1 METPYGTGNVACG
14 PAIVRGVYDSV
25 TTGRTP
31 LAHSPHVLTDCGLI
45 HDEVSM
51 DVASSRTHVIRIA
64 SYIAMGLGLFLVLYL
79 RLLPALLAGL
89 LVYEVV
95 VSVAPLMGR
104 RLSGDR
110 ARVLAVALVAIV
122 VVGLL
127 TLLIL
132 GGISFF
138 RNEIGNPED
147 LWQNKLMPLV
157 ERAREQMPQSIVGR
171 LPESVDALRVT
182 ALDWARSNAVT
193 LQLAGKEAAR
203 VLVHILIGLVLG
215 AIVALSRTRPSHQVG
230 PFAAELSLRSA
241 RLADAFHNIVFAQ
254 IKISL
259 VNTFL
264 TAVYLLCILPLF
276 GVHLPLTKT
285 LIVITFLVGL
295 LPVIGNLL
303 SNTAITIVGLSVSL
317 YVGIGALVFLIVIHK
332 FEYFLNARIVGSQI
346 RARAWELLVAMLLF
360 EAAFGLPGVVAAP
373 IFYAYLKSELEAE
386 RLI

>member
-1 METPYGTGNVACG
+1 MEVA
-14 PAIVRGVYDSV
+14 
-25 TTGRTP
+25 T
-31 LAHSPHVLTDCGLI
+31 
-45 HDEVSM
+45 
-51 DVASSRTHVIRIA
+51 SRSHAVRIA
-64 SYIAMGLGLFLVLYL
+64 SYIAAGLGLFLVLYL

-95 VSVAPLMGR
+95 VSTAPLMGR

-110 ARVLAVALVAIV
+110 ARVLVVALVGV
-122 VVGLL
+122 LVVGLL
-127 TLLIL
+127 TLLVF

-147 LWQNKLMPLV
+147 LWQNRLMPLV
-157 ERAREQMPQSIVGR
+157 ERARQQLPPAIVDR
-171 LPESVDALRVT
+171 LPDSVEALRVT
-182 ALDWARSNAVT
+182 AMDWARSHAVT

-203 VLVHILIGLVLG
+203 VVVHILIGLVLG
-215 AIVALSRTRPSHQVG
+215 AIVALSRTRPTHQVG
-230 PFAAELSLRSA
+230 PFAAELSLRAA

-259 VNTFL
+259 FNTLF
-264 TAVYLLCILPLF
+264 TAIYLLAVLPMF

-285 LIVITFLVGL
+285 LIVITFVVGL

-303 SNTAITIVGLSVSL
+303 SNTAITVVGLSVSL
-317 YVGIGALVFLIVIHK
+317 YVGLGALAFLIVIHK

-373 IFYAYLKSELEAE
+373 IFYAYLKAELEAE

>member
-1 METPYGTGNVACG
+1 MDASNP
-14 PAIVRGVYDSV
+14 
-25 TTGRTP
+25 RTR
-31 LAHSPHVLTDCGLI
+31 AV
-45 HDEVSM
+45 
-51 DVASSRTHVIRIA
+51 RIA
-64 SYIAMGLGLFLVLYL
+64 SYIAAGIGLLLILWL

-89 LVYEVV
+89 LVYEMV
-95 VSVAPLMGR
+95 VSTAPLMGR
-104 RLSGDR
+104 RLPGDR
-110 ARVLAVALVAIV
+110 ARMLAVAVIGVV

-138 RNEIGNPED
+138 RNEIGNPQE
-147 LWQNKLMPLV
+147 LWQDRLMPLV
-157 ERAREQMPQSIVGR
+157 ERARQQLPAAIVDR
-171 LPESVDALRVT
+171 LPDSVEALRFT
-182 ALDWARSNAVT
+182 AMDWARSHAVT

-203 VLVHILIGLVLG
+203 VLVHILIGLILG
-215 AIVALSRTRPSHQVG
+215 AIVALSRTRPTHQVG
-230 PFAAELSLRSA
+230 SFAAELSLRSA

-259 VNTFL
+259 VNTAF
-264 TAVYLLCILPLF
+264 TAIYLLCILPLC

-285 LIVITFLVGL
+285 LIIVTFIVGL

-317 YVGIGALVFLIVIHK
+317 YVGLGALVFLIVIHK
-332 FEYFLNARIVGSQI
+332 LEYFLNARIVGTQI

>member
-1 METPYGTGNVACG
+1 MEAAN
-14 PAIVRGVYDSV
+14 
-25 TTGRTP
+25 
-31 LAHSPHVLTDCGLI
+31 
-45 HDEVSM
+45 
-51 DVASSRTHVIRIA
+51 SRTRAVRIA
-64 SYIAMGLGLFLVLYL
+64 SYIAAGLGLFLVLYL

-95 VSVAPLMGR
+95 VSTAPLMGR

-110 ARVLAVALVAIV
+110 ARVLAVALVGVV

-127 TLLIL
+127 TLLVL

-147 LWQNKLMPLV
+147 LWQNRLMPLV
-157 ERAREQMPQSIVGR
+157 ERARQQLPPAVVDR
-171 LPESVDALRVT
+171 LPESVDALRIT
-182 ALDWARSNAVT
+182 AMDWARSHAVT

-203 VLVHILIGLVLG
+203 VVVHIIIGLVLG
-215 AIVALSRTRPSHQVG
+215 AIVALSRARPTHQVG

-259 VNTFL
+259 FNTLF
-264 TAVYLLCILPLF
+264 TGIYLLAVLPLF

-285 LIVITFLVGL
+285 LIVITFVVGL

-317 YVGIGALVFLIVIHK
+317 YVGLCALAFLIVIHK
-332 FEYFLNARIVGSQI
+332 FEYFLNARIVGGQI

-360 EAAFGLPGVVAAP
+360 EAAFGLPGLVAAP
-373 IFYAYLKSELEAE
+373 IFYAYLKAELEAE

>member
-1 METPYGTGNVACG
+1 
-14 PAIVRGVYDSV
+14 
-25 TTGRTP
+25 
-31 LAHSPHVLTDCGLI
+31 
-45 HDEVSM
+45 M
-51 DVASSRTHVIRIA
+51 DVATPRTRAIRIA
-64 SYIAMGLGLFLVLYL
+64 SYISAGLGLFLVLYL

-110 ARVLAVALVAIV
+110 ARALAVALIGIV

-157 ERAREQMPQSIVGR
+157 ERARQQMPQAVVDR

-182 ALDWARSNAVT
+182 ALDWMRTHAIT

-203 VLVHILIGLVLG
+203 ILVHILIGLVLG
-215 AIVALSRTRPSHQVG
+215 AIVALSRARPSHQVG

-259 VNTFL
+259 VNTAF
-264 TAVYLLCILPLF
+264 TALYLLVILPVF

-317 YVGIGALVFLIVIHK
+317 YVGLGALVFLIVIHK
-332 FEYFLNARIVGSQI
+332 LEYFLNARIVGSQI
-346 RARAWELLVAMLLF
+346 RARAWELLVAMLLC

>member
-1 METPYGTGNVACG
+1 MDA
-14 PAIVRGVYDSV
+14 
-25 TTGRTP
+25 
-31 LAHSPHVLTDCGLI
+31 SP
-45 HDEVSM
+45 
-51 DVASSRTHVIRIA
+51 SRTRAVRIA
-64 SYIAMGLGLFLVLYL
+64 SYAAAGAGLLLILWL

-89 LVYEVV
+89 LVYEMV
-95 VSVAPLMGR
+95 VSTAPLMGR
-104 RLSGDR
+104 RLPNDR
-110 ARVLAVALVAIV
+110 ARVLAVAVIGVV

-138 RNEIGNPED
+138 RNEIGNPQE
-147 LWQNKLMPLV
+147 LWQDRLMPLV
-157 ERAREQMPQSIVGR
+157 ERARQQLPPAIVDR
-171 LPESVDALRVT
+171 LPDSVEALRYT
-182 ALDWARSNAVT
+182 AMDWARSHALD

-203 VLVHILIGLVLG
+203 VLVHILIGLILG

-230 PFAAELSLRSA
+230 PFAAEMSLRSA

-259 VNTFL
+259 VNTVF
-264 TAVYLLCILPLF
+264 TAIYLLGILPLF

-285 LIVITFLVGL
+285 LIVVTFLVGL
-295 LPVIGNLL
+295 LPVIGNLM

-317 YVGIGALVFLIVIHK
+317 YVGLGALVFLIVIHK
-332 FEYFLNARIVGSQI
+332 LEYFLNARIVGGQI
-346 RARAWELLVAMLLF
+346 RARAWELLVAMLMF

-373 IFYAYLKSELEAE
+373 IFYAYLKSELEAA

>member
-1 METPYGTGNVACG
+1 MEAAP
-14 PAIVRGVYDSV
+14 
-25 TTGRTP
+25 
-31 LAHSPHVLTDCGLI
+31 
-45 HDEVSM
+45 
-51 DVASSRTHVIRIA
+51 SRTHAVRIA
-64 SYIAMGLGLFLVLYL
+64 SYIAAGLGLFLVLYL

-95 VSVAPLMGR
+95 VSTAPLMGR
-104 RLSGDR
+104 KLSGDR
-110 ARVLAVALVAIV
+110 ARVLAVALVGVV

-147 LWQNKLMPLV
+147 LWQNKLMPVV
-157 ERAREQMPQSIVGR
+157 ERARQQLPQAVVDR
-171 LPESVDALRVT
+171 LPDSVDALRIT
-182 ALDWARSNAVT
+182 AMDWMRSHAVT

-203 VLVHILIGLVLG
+203 VLVHIIIGLVLG
-215 AIVALSRTRPSHQVG
+215 AIIALSRARPTHQIG

-259 VNTFL
+259 FNTLF
-264 TAVYLLCILPLF
+264 TAIYLLCVLPLF

-285 LIVITFLVGL
+285 LIVITFVVGL

-317 YVGIGALVFLIVIHK
+317 YVGLGALAFLVVIHK
-332 FEYFLNARIVGSQI
+332 FEYFLNARIVGGQI

-373 IFYAYLKSELEAE
+373 IFYAYLKAELEAE

>member
-1 METPYGTGNVACG
+1 MEAAP
-14 PAIVRGVYDSV
+14 
-25 TTGRTP
+25 
-31 LAHSPHVLTDCGLI
+31 
-45 HDEVSM
+45 
-51 DVASSRTHVIRIA
+51 SRTHAVRIA
-64 SYIAMGLGLFLVLYL
+64 SYIAAGLGLFLVLYL

-95 VSVAPLMGR
+95 VSTAPLMGR

-110 ARVLAVALVAIV
+110 ARVLAVALIGVV
-122 VVGLL
+122 VVGLI

-132 GGISFF
+132 GGIAFF

-157 ERAREQMPQSIVGR
+157 ERARQQLPPALVDR

-182 ALDWARSNAVT
+182 AMDWMRSHAVT

-203 VLVHILIGLVLG
+203 VLVHIIIGLVLG
-215 AIVALSRTRPSHQVG
+215 AFVALSRARPTHQVG

-259 VNTFL
+259 FNTLF
-264 TAVYLLCILPLF
+264 TAIYLLCVLPLF

-285 LIVITFLVGL
+285 LIVITFIVGL

-317 YVGIGALVFLIVIHK
+317 YVGLGALAFLIVIHK
-332 FEYFLNARIVGSQI
+332 FEYFLNARIVGGQI
-346 RARAWELLVAMLLF
+346 RARAWELLVAMLLC

-373 IFYAYLKSELEAE
+373 IFYAYLKAELEAE
-386 RLI
+386 HLI

>member
-1 METPYGTGNVACG
+1 
-14 PAIVRGVYDSV
+14 
-25 TTGRTP
+25 
-31 LAHSPHVLTDCGLI
+31 
-45 HDEVSM
+45 
-51 DVASSRTHVIRIA
+51 
-64 SYIAMGLGLFLVLYL
+64 
-79 RLLPALLAGL
+79 
-89 LVYEVV
+89 
-95 VSVAPLMGR
+95 MGR

-110 ARVLAVALVAIV
+110 ARVLAVALVGVI

-127 TLLIL
+127 TLLVL

-138 RNEIGNPED
+138 RNEIGNPEE
-147 LWQNKLMPLV
+147 LWQNRLMPLV
-157 ERAREQMPQSIVGR
+157 ERARQQLPQAVVDR
-171 LPESVDALRVT
+171 LPDSVEALRIT
-182 ALDWARSNAVT
+182 AMDWVRSHAVT
-193 LQLAGKEAAR
+193 LQLAGKEAVR
-203 VLVHILIGLVLG
+203 VVVHIIIGLVLG
-215 AIVALSRTRPSHQVG
+215 AIVALSRTRPTHQVG

-259 VNTFL
+259 FNTLF
-264 TAVYLLCILPLF
+264 TAIYLVGVLPLF

-285 LIVITFLVGL
+285 LIVITFVVGL

-317 YVGIGALVFLIVIHK
+317 YVGLGALVFLIVIHK

-373 IFYAYLKSELEAE
+373 IFYAYLKAELEAE
-386 RLI
+386 HLI

>member
-1 METPYGTGNVACG
+1 MDALPN
-14 PAIVRGVYDSV
+14 
-25 TTGRTP
+25 RTQ
-31 LAHSPHVLTDCGLI
+31 A
-45 HDEVSM
+45 
-51 DVASSRTHVIRIA
+51 IRIA
-64 SYIAMGLGLFLVLYL
+64 SYIAAGLGLFLVLYL

-95 VSVAPLMGR
+95 VSIAPLMGR
-104 RLSGDR
+104 RLPGAR
-110 ARVLAVALVAIV
+110 ARMLAVALVAVV
-122 VVGLL
+122 VVGIL

-138 RNEIGNPED
+138 RNEIGNPEE
-147 LWQNKLMPLV
+147 LWQDKLMPMV
-157 ERAREQMPQSIVGR
+157 ERARQQLPPAIVDR
-171 LPESVDALRVT
+171 LPDSVDDLRVT
-182 ALDWARSNAVT
+182 AMDWARSHAVT

-203 VLVHILIGLVLG
+203 VLVHVMIGLVLG
-215 AIVALSRTRPSHQVG
+215 GFVALSRARPTHQVG

-259 VNTFL
+259 VNTAF
-264 TAVYLLCILPLF
+264 TAIYLLCVLPLF

-285 LIVITFLVGL
+285 LIVMTFLFGL

-303 SNTAITIVGLSVSL
+303 SNTAITIVGLSMSL
-317 YVGIGALVFLIVIHK
+317 YVGLGALVFLVLIHK
-332 FEYFLNARIVGSQI
+332 LEYFLNARIVGGQI
-346 RARAWELLVAMLLF
+346 RARAWELLVAMLMF
-360 EAAFGLPGVVAAP
+360 EAAFGLPGLVAAP

>member
-1 METPYGTGNVACG
+1 MDASTP
-14 PAIVRGVYDSV
+14 
-25 TTGRTP
+25 RTR
-31 LAHSPHVLTDCGLI
+31 AV
-45 HDEVSM
+45 
-51 DVASSRTHVIRIA
+51 RIA
-64 SYIAMGLGLFLVLYL
+64 SYIAAGIGLLLVLVL

-89 LVYEVV
+89 LVYEMV
-95 VSVAPLMGR
+95 VSTAPLMGR
-104 RLSGDR
+104 RLPGDR
-110 ARVLAVALVAIV
+110 ARVLAVAVIGVV

-138 RNEIGNPED
+138 RNEIGNPQE
-147 LWQNKLMPLV
+147 LWQDRLMPLV
-157 ERAREQMPQSIVGR
+157 ERARQQLPAAIVDR
-171 LPESVDALRVT
+171 LPDSVEALRFT
-182 ALDWARSNAVT
+182 AMDWARSHAVT

-203 VLVHILIGLVLG
+203 VLVHILIGLILG
-215 AIVALSRTRPSHQVG
+215 AIVALSRTRPTHQVG

-259 VNTFL
+259 VNTAF
-264 TAVYLLCILPLF
+264 TAIYLLCILPLC

-285 LIVITFLVGL
+285 LIIVTFIVGL

-317 YVGIGALVFLIVIHK
+317 YVGLGALVFLVVIHK
-332 FEYFLNARIVGSQI
+332 LEYFLNARIVGTQI

>member
-1 METPYGTGNVACG
+1 MDA
-14 PAIVRGVYDSV
+14 ASF
-25 TTGRTP
+25 RTR
-31 LAHSPHVLTDCGLI
+31 AVC
-45 HDEVSM
+45 
-51 DVASSRTHVIRIA
+51 IA
-64 SYIAMGLGLFLVLYL
+64 SYLAAGLGLFLVLYL
-79 RLLPALLAGL
+79 RLLPALMAGL

-110 ARVLAVALVAIV
+110 ARVLAVALVGII

-147 LWQNKLMPLV
+147 LWQNRLMPMV
-157 ERAREQMPQSIVGR
+157 ERARQQLPPAIVDR
-171 LPESVDALRVT
+171 LPDSVDALRLT
-182 ALDWARSNAVT
+182 ALDWARSHAVT

-203 VLVHILIGLVLG
+203 ILVHIVIGLVLG
-215 AIVALSRTRPSHQVG
+215 AIVALSRTRPTHQVG
-230 PFAAELSLRSA
+230 PFAAELSLRAA

-259 VNTFL
+259 VNTAFTAIFL
-264 TAVYLLCILPLF
+264 VAVLPLF

-285 LIVITFLVGL
+285 LIVITFIVGL

-303 SNTAITIVGLSVSL
+303 SNTAITIVGLSVGL
-317 YVGIGALVFLIVIHK
+317 YVGLGALAFLILIHK
-332 FEYFLNARIVGSQI
+332 LEYFLNARIVGGQI
-346 RARAWELLVAMLLF
+346 RARAWELLVAMLVF
-360 EAAFGLPGVVAAP
+360 EAAFGLPGLVAAP
-373 IFYAYLKSELEAE
+373 IFYAYLKSELEAA

>member
-1 METPYGTGNVACG
+1 MEAAP
-14 PAIVRGVYDSV
+14 
-25 TTGRTP
+25 
-31 LAHSPHVLTDCGLI
+31 
-45 HDEVSM
+45 
-51 DVASSRTHVIRIA
+51 SRTHAVRIA
-64 SYIAMGLGLFLVLYL
+64 SYIAAGLGLFLVLYL

-95 VSVAPLMGR
+95 VSTAPLMGR
-104 RLSGDR
+104 KLPGDR
-110 ARVLAVALVAIV
+110 ARVLAVALIGVI

-157 ERAREQMPQSIVGR
+157 ERARQQLPQTIVAR

-182 ALDWARSNAVT
+182 AMDWMRSHAVT

-203 VLVHILIGLVLG
+203 VLVHIIIGLVLG
-215 AIVALSRTRPSHQVG
+215 AFVALSRARPTHQVG

-259 VNTFL
+259 FNTLF
-264 TAVYLLCILPLF
+264 TAIYLLCILPLF

-285 LIVITFLVGL
+285 LIVITFIVGL

-317 YVGIGALVFLIVIHK
+317 YVGLGALAFLIVIHK
-332 FEYFLNARIVGSQI
+332 FEYFLNARIVGGQI
-346 RARAWELLVAMLLF
+346 RARAWELLVAMLLC

-373 IFYAYLKSELEAE
+373 IFYAYLKAELEAE